1 MRRTLDAALRRQI
14 RAAAPAPAEEPDVPV
29 WKPGFGEEA
38 EPPAAVRLPGEE
50 PEESAPAKRGR
61 PAAEGLIRR
70 AGAKAPVPDPQGC
83 LLYTSRR
90 KPFQYR
96 SGQALVRGGTGEQF
110 SRHCRR
116 QTER

>member
-50 PEESAPAKRGR
+50 P
-61 PAAEGLIRR
+61 
-70 AGAKAPVPDPQGC
+70 
-83 LLYTSRR
+83 
-90 KPFQYR
+90 
-96 SGQALVRGGTGEQF
+96 
-110 SRHCRR
+110 
-116 QTER
+116 